1 MSEVLSFQQAPS
13 AAKTHEKR
21 SDNVRRLIKTRKAN
35 SVKSTP
41 FPAIPRPPS
50 CSECRF
56 RSLQGLKVAE
66 KIDYRSR
73 YSVLVDWGRVPI
85 CAIATIDTRQDQK
98 DGQSIDGGNGVCR
111 LLSILYNRTMHTGR
125 LCVTVQSE

>member
-1 MSEVLSFQQAPS
+1 MM
-13 AAKTHEKR
+13 
-21 SDNVRRLIKTRKAN
+21 
-35 SVKSTP
+35 
-41 FPAIPRPPS
+41 
-50 CSECRF
+50 
-56 RSLQGLKVAE
+56 GLLPIFV
-66 KIDYRSR
+66 
-73 YSVLVDWGRVPI
+73 VDWGRVPI